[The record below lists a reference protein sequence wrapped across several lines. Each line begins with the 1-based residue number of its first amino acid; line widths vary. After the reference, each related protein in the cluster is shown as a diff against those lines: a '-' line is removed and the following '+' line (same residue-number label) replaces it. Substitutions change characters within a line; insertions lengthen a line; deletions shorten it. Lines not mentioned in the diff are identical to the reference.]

1 MELDSASG
9 IEGIKKTPFP
19 PVKKERKSNVEIRKI
34 PIPSNRY
41 TPLKENWMKIYNPVV
56 DHMQLQI
63 RVNLKSRNV
72 ELRTCK
78 ETEDVTNLQKAA
90 DFVRAFIFGFDVD
103 DALALLRLDDLFIDS
118 FEVTDVKTLK
128 GDHLARAIGRIA
140 GKNGHI
146 KNIVENSTKTR

>member
-1 MELDSASG
+1 M
-9 IEGIKKTPFP
+9 
-19 PVKKERKSNVEIRKI
+19 
-34 PIPSNRY
+34 
-41 TPLKENWMKIYNPVV
+41 
-56 DHMQLQI
+56 
-63 RVNLKSRNV
+63 KSRNV

-78 ETEDVTNLQKAA
+78 ETEDLTNLQKAA

-118 FEVTDVKTLK
+118 FEVTDVKSLK

-146 KNIVENSTKTR
+146 KNIVENSTKTRYESRFLRFDANIITFVFSGLSWPIPRCTFWGRIRTSRLPSAPSATSSSEVLLQKCSEP